1 MREINM
7 SEDKTIAAAILAA
20 GQGRRFAATGGGN
33 KLLASLRG
41 RPLIR
46 HVTEAALAAPVHPV
60 LVVTGH
66 DAETIEETLEGLP
79 LTFVRNGD
87 HAMGLATSLQSVVS
101 SLPDRVEGVVV
112 LLGDMPLVSAALIAG
127 LAEAFKAQPVKPA
140 AVVPVH
146 QGRWGNPVLLGR
158 ALFGAIGHLEGDRG
172 ARTLIEAVRDH
183 VLEWNTADAGI
194 LFDIDTEAGLESV
207 R

>member
-1 MREINM
+1 MTM
-7 SEDKTIAAAILAA
+7 SEDRTIAAAILAA
-20 GQGRRFAATGGGN
+20 GQGSRFAATGGGN
-33 KLLASLRG
+33 KLLAPLLG

-46 HVTEAALAAPVHPV
+46 HVAEAALAAPVHPV

-66 DAETIEETLEGLP
+66 AAETIEETLEVLP
-79 LTFVRNGD
+79 LIFVRNAD
-87 HAMGLATSLQSVVS
+87 HAMGLASSLQNAVAA
-101 SLPDRVEGVVV
+101 LPDRVEGVVV
-112 LLGDMPLVSAALIAG
+112 LLGDMPLVSSRVITG
-127 LAEAFKAQPVKPA
+127 LVEAFKAQPVKPA

-172 ARTLIEAVRDH
+172 ARALIEAAREN

-194 LFDIDTEAGLESV
+194 LFDIDTEAGLESI